1 MTSYARNVT
10 LLLIGL
16 AAALFFYNVWQREND
31 PPLLAYSAFLEEL
44 DKGEIREV
52 HIRQKTIKGTD
63 RYDQV
68 FSTYAPDIDRLLPK
82 LLAKKVTVTTAP
94 DGASPLNGIASG
106 LPSLLLVGG
115 MFFLLFRL
123 QRQGK
128 AAGFGKS
135 KVVVAGRKARVTFS
149 QVAGMPEA
157 KAELEEIVDF
167 LRNPDR
173 FTCLGGRLPKGVLLQ
188 GPPGT
193 GKTLL
198 AKAIAGEAGVPFYSI
213 SGSDFVEMYVGVGAS
228 RVRDLFRQA
237 KADAPCIIFID
248 EIDAVGRRRGAGA
261 VSGQDEREQTL
272 NALLVEMDGFETGD
286 NVVLV
291 AATNRPDVLDRALLR
306 PGRFDRQINIP
317 APDVRGREE
326 ILGVYARQVAMS
338 PEVVLANFA
347 RVTPGFTGAELAN
360 LVNEAALLAA
370 RKGKQ
375 AIEANDLEE
384 AKDKIVMGT
393 ERKGLVVSEE
403 ERRTTAYHE
412 AGHAILARILPGADP
427 LHKIT
432 IIPRGRSMGMTQQMP
447 LDDRHTYSKEY
458 LTNRIKI
465 MLGGRTVEELVFN
478 QITTGA
484 SNDLQAATDLA
495 TRMVCEWG
503 MSATLGP
510 RAYGR
515 EEDVFLG
522 GDLRQG
528 GYSEE
533 TARIIDREINQLIA
547 DCYQE
552 AVILLEGMMPYLHK
566 LAATLLQHETI
577 DAEEVD
583 RIIGSPVPKLGA
595 GNGDFHST
603 TDF

>member
-1 MTSYARNVT
+1 
-10 LLLIGL
+10 
-16 AAALFFYNVWQREND
+16 
-31 PPLLAYSAFLEEL
+31 
-44 DKGEIREV
+44 
-52 HIRQKTIKGTD
+52 
-63 RYDQV
+63 
-68 FSTYAPDIDRLLPK
+68 
-82 LLAKKVTVTTAP
+82 
-94 DGASPLNGIASG
+94 
-106 LPSLLLVGG
+106 VGV

-123 QRQGK
+123 LRQGK

-595 GNGDFHST
+595 GNEDSHST